1 MELIDYEPS
10 ELMKNIKIYRE
21 KIENIEAE
29 IQNTNN
35 LIEKYKQ
42 ISLGN
47 ILRS

>member
-1 MELIDYEPS
+1 MELIDYESS